1 MPFQIY
7 KLIICRDSQDR
18 FWLAHVLREGPKT
31 LYIRWLERVDE
42 LRYIPAPYSFLQKIR
57 KRKLSNVTY
66 ISVSSHAQRGVPSKS
81 RAVNQKLKFPLR
93 YEYGINIFNSSSIVF
108 HLFILFHFISIRFDS
123 IRFDSIRFVSF
134 RFVSFRFVSFRFVS
148 FRFVSFRFVSFRFVS
163 FFEFLFC
170 FILFYFILFLFLSSL
185 LLSLTT
191 FYTPMRSRKG
201 R

>member
-7 KLIICRDSQDR
+7 KLIIYRDSQDR

-108 HLFILFHFISIRFDS
+108 HLFILFHFDSIRLDSFRFDS
-123 IRFDSIRFVSF
+123 I
-134 RFVSFRFVSFRFVS
+134 
-148 FRFVSFRFVSFRFVS
+148 RFVSFRFVS

-185 LLSLTT
+185 FSL
-191 FYTPMRSRKG
+191 
-201 R
+201 